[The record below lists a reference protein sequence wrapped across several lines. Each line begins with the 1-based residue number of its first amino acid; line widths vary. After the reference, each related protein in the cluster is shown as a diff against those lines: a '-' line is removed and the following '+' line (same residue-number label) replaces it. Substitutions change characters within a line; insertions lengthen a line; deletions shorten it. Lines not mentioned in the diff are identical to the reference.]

1 MPASG
6 RRHFVN
12 RLVAGGFALTPL
24 AALLTACAK
33 SGWPEGMAEIKWD
46 RDTCVRCRMAI
57 SDRRFAAQV
66 RGGPQSHVFK
76 FDDIGCVVFWLKE
89 QAWGNDAGVRLWVAD
104 AASKPDRLN
113 WIDPR
118 QARYVPGKSSPMG
131 YNFAAYAEAPGA
143 SLSFAEMREQLLQK
157 GK

>member
-1 MPASG
+1 M
-6 RRHFVN
+6 
-12 RLVAGGFALTPL
+12 LTVHL
-24 AALLTACAK
+24 R
-33 SGWPEGMAEIKWD
+33 I
-46 RDTCVRCRMAI
+46 
-57 SDRRFAAQV
+57 
-66 RGGPQSHVFK
+66 
-76 FDDIGCVVFWLKE
+76 
-89 QAWGNDAGVRLWVAD
+89 AD